1 MLYGVCGAAA
11 IFLILFLVYMI
22 RYRRLERVYFE
33 LQVIHRS
40 HLDTQNS
47 VFTIKKVVDDALHKN
62 TKDFMDMAAHMQNK
76 DLIFQKEMALPLH
89 QALKDISEKFQ
100 SIEKERAQSHGDLRR
115 YLQELSMSQNE
126 LKKETHRL
134 SLVLKNP
141 MGRGQW
147 GEMQLRRVV
156 EIAGMQEQCDFLVQN
171 TLDNRMRPDM
181 VVYLPGKRHIVI
193 DAKTPLSSYL
203 DALNETDDM
212 KSMELM
218 KEHVKHLK
226 NHIRSLSQK
235 SYFDQFESHPEFVIL
250 FLPSESMFSTALSV
264 DPTLIES
271 SVRDKVI
278 VATPTTLITL
288 LKSISYGWKQE
299 NMTKNAKVI
308 ISLSKELMKRMGDF
322 MSHCQKLGKSIES
335 SQETYHQL
343 MRTYELRILSTM
355 KKFDSLST
363 SEDFDAQ
370 DVIDSP

>member
-1 MLYGVCGAAA
+1 M
-11 IFLILFLVYMI
+11 
-22 RYRRLERVYFE
+22 RYRRLERAYFE

-40 HLDTQNS
+40 HLDTQNA
-47 VFTIKKVVDDALHKN
+47 VFTVQKVVDDALHKN

-76 DLIFQKEMALPLH
+76 DLTFQKEMALPLH

-100 SIEKERAQSHGDLRR
+100 SIEKERAHSHGDLRR
-115 YLQELSMSQNE
+115 YLQELSLSQNE
-126 LKKETHRL
+126 LKKETNRL
-134 SLVLKNP
+134 SSVLKNP

-181 VVYLPGKRHIVI
+181 VIYLPGKRHIVI

-203 DALNETDDM
+203 EALNEPDDIR
-212 KSMELM
+212 SEELM
-218 KEHVKHLK
+218 KDHVKHLK

-235 SYFDQFESHPEFVIL
+235 SYFDQFESHPEFVVL
-250 FLPSESMFSTALSV
+250 FLPSESMFSAALSV

-299 NMTKNAKVI
+299 NMTKNAKI
-308 ISLSKELMKRMGDF
+308 IVNLSKELMKRMSDF

-343 MRTYELRILSTM
+343 MRTYESRVLSTM
-355 KKFDSLST
+355 KKFDLLSM
-363 SEDFDAQ
+363 SDDCESNNKPVV
-370 DVIDSP
+370 DVIKI